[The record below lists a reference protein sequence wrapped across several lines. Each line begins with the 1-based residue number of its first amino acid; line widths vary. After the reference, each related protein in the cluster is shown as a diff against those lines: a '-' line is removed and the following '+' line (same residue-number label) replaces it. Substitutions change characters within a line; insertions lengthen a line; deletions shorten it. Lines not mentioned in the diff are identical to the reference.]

1 MQIIFLIWQPHQQI
15 LNLYTIDAKYWLQ
28 RRSAVLTMNS
38 RMIGDIWNLTGNLS
52 NRDQTFYKKQQ
63 QRIQER
69 QMRKVCTDYRQNE
82 AGETYR
88 WETLYK
94 TTKKQ
99 HQTKSGSKQRE
110 WTGRYRH
117 NFKKEPRTEGFPSGK
132 TTPPFYFHFIPFH
145 FPFISFLF
153 VFISFHDHSFPFI
166 SDVYLFISNGF
177 LRFSLTFFISFSLV
191 SCHYFSFSFH
201 VPFLFFHCPFIFLP
215 SSFLFLFISFRLVQC
230 SFTSFDFLSCPFS
243 SMHFLLFLFMSF
255 HFISF
260 PVIFFGCRW
269 FLTVYRHFPW
279 ISFFLAFLSI
289 WCVCFC
295 LLFWFEIDSL
305 PLVSFCFLSLLHF
318 IACKS
323 LGDSNY
329 M

>member
-1 MQIIFLIWQPHQQI
+1 
-15 LNLYTIDAKYWLQ
+15 
-28 RRSAVLTMNS
+28 
-38 RMIGDIWNLTGNLS
+38 
-52 NRDQTFYKKQQ
+52 
-63 QRIQER
+63 
-69 QMRKVCTDYRQNE
+69 MRKVCTDYRQNE
-82 AGETYR
+82 SGETYH

-132 TTPPFYFHFIPFH
+132 TTPPFYFLFIPFH
-145 FPFISFLF
+145 FPFISFSF
-153 VFISFHDHSFPFI
+153 VFISFHDHLFPFI
-166 SDVYLFISNGF
+166 SDVFLFISNGF

-215 SSFLFLFISFRLVQC
+215 FSFCVLFISFCVLFISFRLVQC
-230 SFTSFDFLSCPFS
+230 SFISFDFLSCPFS

-255 HFISF
+255 QFISF
-260 PVIFFGCRW
+260 H
-269 FLTVYRHFPW
+269 FLSFSLVAVDFLRLPSFSMNLLFSC
-279 ISFFLAFLSI
+279 ISFHL
-289 WCVCFC
+289 VCFFC
-295 LLFWFEIDSL
+295 LLFWFEIDSF

-323 LGDSNY
+323 FGDSTCSFLEYSICQSTNAHTICIWFLY
-329 M
+329 RHVTGA

>member
-1 MQIIFLIWQPHQQI
+1 MPIIFLIWQPHQQI

-82 AGETYR
+82 AGETYH

-132 TTPPFYFHFIPFH
+132 TTPPFSFHSFSFSIHFLFICFHFLSWSFASFYFRCFSFH
-145 FPFISFLF
+145 FQWVPSFFTDFFHF
-153 VFISFHDHSFPFI
+153 VFSGFLSLFFIFLSCSFPFL
-166 SDVYLFISNGF
+166 SLSFYFPSVF
-177 LRFSLTFFISFSLV
+177 LL
-191 SCHYFSFSFH
+191 FSFH
-201 VPFLFFHCPFIFLP
+201 
-215 SSFLFLFISFRLVQC
+215 
-230 SFTSFDFLSCPFS
+230 FLSFS
-243 SMHFLLFLFMSF
+243 SMFFHFLWFPFMS
-255 HFISF
+255 I
-260 PVIFFGCRW
+260 
-269 FLTVYRHFPW
+269 
-279 ISFFLAFLSI
+279 
-289 WCVCFC
+289 
-295 LLFWFEIDSL
+295 
-305 PLVSFCFLSLLHF
+305 
-318 IACKS
+318 
-323 LGDSNY
+323 
-329 M
+329 

>member
-1 MQIIFLIWQPHQQI
+1 
-15 LNLYTIDAKYWLQ
+15 
-28 RRSAVLTMNS
+28 
-38 RMIGDIWNLTGNLS
+38 
-52 NRDQTFYKKQQ
+52 
-63 QRIQER
+63 
-69 QMRKVCTDYRQNE
+69 MRKMCTDYRQNE

-132 TTPPFYFHFIPFH
+132 TTPPFYFLFIPFH
-145 FPFISFLF
+145 FPFSSFSF

-191 SCHYFSFSFH
+191 SSHYFSFSFH

-215 SSFLFLFISFRLVQC
+215 FSFCVLFISFCVLFISFRLVQC
-230 SFTSFDFLSCPFS
+230 SFISFDFLSCPFS

-255 HFISF
+255 QFISF
-260 PVIFFGCRW
+260 H
-269 FLTVYRHFPW
+269 FLSFSLVAVDFLRLPSF
-279 ISFFLAFLSI
+279 SMDFFFLAFLSI

-295 LLFWFEIDSL
+295 LCFDLKSIHFLWFLFVSFHFFISL
-305 PLVSFCFLSLLHF
+305 PANHSEILRVVSYNILSASPPMHIQFAFGFSTNMWKEHKSTQTQKNLL
-318 IACKS
+318 KS
-323 LGDSNY
+323 LDIV